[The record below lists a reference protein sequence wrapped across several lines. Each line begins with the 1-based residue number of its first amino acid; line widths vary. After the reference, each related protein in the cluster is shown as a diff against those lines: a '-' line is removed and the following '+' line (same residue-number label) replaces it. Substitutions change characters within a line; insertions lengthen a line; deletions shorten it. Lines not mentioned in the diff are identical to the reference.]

1 MHWLA
6 AMSSRCALA
15 RVLPGKTLLS
25 CKWHLDPRRC
35 DRAARPDA
43 SVWQLNALQ
52 YAGLEAFLRYLESDT
67 VPATAALWLGN

>member
-52 YAGLEAFLRYLESDT
+52 AWRHSSDT
-67 VPATAALWLGN
+67 SSQTQFLLLLPCG

>member
-35 DRAARPDA
+35 DRAARLDA
-43 SVWQLNALQ
+43 SFWQLNALQ
-52 YAGLEAFLRYLESDT
+52 ALRHSSDT
-67 VPATAALWLGN
+67 WRQTQFLLLLPCG